1 MNASAVELSAPPEFE
16 DSASDVEYAGEDIL
30 MEDVP
35 FSEPTE
41 LERSIDEKE
50 VADNDV
56 DVAGLLLGWVEELE
70 YVAEKDDVVLR
81 LKSSKEEG
89 DVEKDA
95 DDSGLPLSM
104 GDEVDSSKGT
114 EEEGDRKE
122 DVAEKLGSMLEER
135 KVSTDEEED
144 EAESEDTGAWLL
156 STLAELDAE
165 GVVNRSEELPN
176 EPRLDNP
183 EEEDESDDVEIYAV
197 VLLTSTST
205 VLA

>member
-56 DVAGLLLGWVEELE
+56 DVAGLLLSWVEELE